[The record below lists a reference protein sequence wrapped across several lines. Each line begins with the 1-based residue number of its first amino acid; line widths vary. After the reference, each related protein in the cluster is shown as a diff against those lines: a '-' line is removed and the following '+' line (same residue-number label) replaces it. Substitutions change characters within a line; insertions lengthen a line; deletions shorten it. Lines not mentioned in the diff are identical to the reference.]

1 MKPLYFIYFFIYYAF
16 KVTESGL
23 AIAMQ
28 VVRGSR
34 GENGMLIEYQ
44 STLKKGWRV
53 VLLFNL
59 ISMTPGSMS
68 IDINSENNK
77 ILVHLLNRSD
87 HADFLKVTGK
97 IESLLSK
104 AL

>member
-1 MKPLYFIYFFIYYAF
+1 MKPFYFIYFFIYYAF
-16 KVTESGL
+16 KVTESGI
-23 AIAMQ
+23 AIAFQ
-28 VVRGSR
+28 ILRGSR
-34 GENGMLIEYQ
+34 GDNGMLIKYHPA
-44 STLKKGWRV
+44 LRKGWRL

-68 IDINSENNK
+68 IDIDEENNT

-87 HADFLKVTGK
+87 RESFLAVTGK
-97 IESLLSK
+97 IERLLTK

>member
-16 KVTESGL
+16 KVIESGY
-23 AIAMQ
+23 AIAWQ
-28 VVRGSR
+28 ILRGSK
-34 GENGMLIEYQ
+34 GNDGMLIEYRPG
-44 STLKKGWRV
+44 LKKDWHV

-68 IDINSENNK
+68 IDINETNDS

-87 HADFLKVTGK
+87 RNNFLKVTGK
-97 IESLLSK
+97 IESLLAK

>member
-1 MKPLYFIYFFIYYAF
+1 MKPFYFIYFFIYYAF

-23 AIAMQ
+23 AIAFQ
-28 VVRGSR
+28 ILRGSR
-34 GENGMLIEYQ
+34 GDNGMLIKYHP
-44 STLKKGWRV
+44 SLKKGWRI

-68 IDINSENNK
+68 IDINQENDT
-77 ILVHLLNRSD
+77 ILVHLLNRRD
-87 HADFLKVTGK
+87 RDNFLTVTGK
-97 IESLLSK
+97 IERLLSK

>member
-1 MKPLYFIYFFIYYAF
+1 MKPLYFIYFFIYYVL

-23 AIAMQ
+23 AIALQ

-34 GENGMLIEYQ
+34 GENGVLIEYQ
-44 STLKKGWRV
+44 SSLKKGWRV

-68 IDINSENNK
+68 IDINQK
-77 ILVHLLNRSD
+77 GDTILVHLLNRND
-87 HADFLKVTGK
+87 HNDFLKVTGK

>member
-23 AIAMQ
+23 AIALQ

-34 GENGMLIEYQ
+34 GEDGMLIEYQ
-44 STLKKGWRV
+44 STLKRGWRV

-68 IDINSENNK
+68 IDINQEGDT

-87 HADFLKVTGK
+87 HSDFLKVTGK
-97 IESLLSK
+97 IERLLAK